1 MASGDYLSRISG
13 GALDSTLVHDCDTN
27 PGASGGPI
35 FAQFEDDDTYYIV
48 GLHARGIELPEG
60 ATATLANGLETNVL
74 NGGVLVSRWAE
85 QARAM
90 LN

>member
-1 MASGDYLSRISG
+1 MV
-13 GALDSTLVHDCDTN
+13 VHDCDTN

-35 FAQFEDDDTYYIV
+35 FARFEDGNYYIV
-48 GLHARGIELPEG
+48 GLHARGVNLG
-60 ATATLANGLETNVL
+60 RATATLPNGVTTNVL
-74 NGGVLVSRWAE
+74 NGGVLVSRWAT